1 VAYTADKP
9 NIAASSDELRQR
21 IPGWGVDLDPANR
34 PSYPKEIA
42 ADTGAR
48 WEFPV
53 RQRPRGFRERST
65 EHKFLTPVFGTAQP
79 LKGISGQIRK
89 HAYTYSEG
97 RLAHWLLLVVGDRVD
112 VLESRI
118 GALFSGRPENV
129 TAETGVLSEF
139 KNRGYRTRFG
149 QHRVDLKH
157 QPLDLVMWAA
167 PYAALAGA
175 VYLLTKPRPPQRR
188 PQRPRL
194 SARG

>member
-1 VAYTADKP
+1 MPYTAEKP
-9 NIAASSDELRQR
+9 PIAASSEELRRR
-21 IPGWGVDLDPANR
+21 IPSWGVDLDPANR

-42 ADTGAR
+42 AATGAH

-79 LKGISGQIRK
+79 LKGLSGKIRK

-97 RLAHWLLLVVGDRVD
+97 RLAHWLLLIAGDRVD

-118 GALFSGRPENV
+118 GTLLRGRPDNV
-129 TAETGVLSEF
+129 IAETGVLSEF

-157 QPLDLVMWAA
+157 QPIDLVMWAA
-167 PYAALAGA
+167 PYAAIGYGVYLAARHLSSQRTITAGA
-175 VYLLTKPRPPQRR
+175 PRRR
-188 PQRPRL
+188 
-194 SARG
+194 

>member
-1 VAYTADKP
+1 VAYTAEKP
-9 NIAASSDELRQR
+9 TLTPSSEELRQR
-21 IPGWGVDLDPANR
+21 IPGWGADLDPADR

-42 ADTGAR
+42 AETGAR
-48 WEFPV
+48 WDFPV
-53 RQRPRGFRERST
+53 RQQPRGFRERST

-97 RLAHWLLLVVGDRVD
+97 RLAHWLLLVAGDRVD

-118 GALFSGRPENV
+118 GALFSGRPDNV
-129 TAETGVLSEF
+129 ITETGVLSEF
-139 KNRGYRTRFG
+139 KNRAYRTRFG

-167 PYAALAGA
+167 PYLAVAGA
-175 VYLLTKPRPPQRR
+175 IYMLTKTAAPRRTTSRR
-188 PQRPRL
+188 GVPAL
-194 SARG
+194 G